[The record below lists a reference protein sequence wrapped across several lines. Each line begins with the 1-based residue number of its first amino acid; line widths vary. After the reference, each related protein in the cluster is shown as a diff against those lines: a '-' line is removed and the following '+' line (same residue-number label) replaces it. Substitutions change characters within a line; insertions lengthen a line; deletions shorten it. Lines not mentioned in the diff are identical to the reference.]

1 MPPAPVIEV
10 QPFVLADFLFEVAT
24 AGYQKA
30 ISQCEFQPQGGV
42 VSFKGGTPDAQFT
55 FATTPTWQLVLAYAQ
70 DWKADDSLARFLF
83 DHQGETVDATFTPL
97 DGGPTIAAK
106 IVISAGPMGGSVDAV
121 QVGSVTL
128 GVVGK
133 PTIAAAAAAGS

>member
-1 MPPAPVIEV
+1 MADPAVIEV
-10 QPFVLADFLFEVAT
+10 KPFVLSDFVFAVT
-24 AGYQKA
+24 ALGFQKA
-30 ISQCEFQPQGGV
+30 ISQCEFQPQGGM

-70 DWKADDSLARFLF
+70 DWSSQNSLAKFLF
-83 DHQGETVDATFTPL
+83 NNQGQAVDATFTPVA
-97 DGGPTIAAK
+97 GGPVISAK
-106 IVISAGPMGGSVDAV
+106 IVISAGPIGGAVDAV

-133 PTIAAAAAAGS
+133 PTIA

>member
-1 MPPAPVIEV
+1 MADPTTVEV
-10 QPFVLADFLFEVAT
+10 KPFVLSNFVLAVA
-24 AGYQKA
+24 AFGFQKA
-30 ISQCEFQPQGGV
+30 VSQCEFQPQGGV

-70 DWKADDSLARFLF
+70 DWTSTNSLARFLF

-97 DGGPTIAAK
+97 SGGPVIAAK
-106 IVISAGPMGGSVDAV
+106 IVISAGPMGGTVDAV

-133 PTIAAAAAAGS
+133 PTIAAAAAGS